1 MQSNPASLQEVQTTD
16 AAVWL
21 TGSFNVDDLWDK

>member
-1 MQSNPASLQEVQTTD
+1 MHSDPASLQGVQTTD

-21 TGSFNVDDLWDK
+21 TGSLNVDDLWDK